1 MACAL
6 ATVLMLTAVIDAPL
20 LRYVI
25 RRLQSGQA
33 ERKVWVELEVPAD
46 DYYPLPGSSEF
57 ASYFEARRFFR
68 ILDGLGRDQC
78 RGDKRG
84 VNQDKSVILRMSVGI
99 DRYLPDRIVNQLRQI
114 GTRIVASFDQ
124 YHATID
130 WRFTKRHGHHFAG
143 G

>member
-1 MACAL
+1 
-6 ATVLMLTAVIDAPL
+6 MLTALIDTPL

-33 ERKVWVELEVPAD
+33 ERKFWVELEVSAD
-46 DYYPLPGSSEF
+46 DYYPMPGSSEF
-57 ASYFEARRFFR
+57 ASYFEPRLFFC
-68 ILDGLGRDQC
+68 ILDGLGRDQY
-78 RGDKRG
+78 RGDKRSMNSG
-84 VNQDKSVILRMSVGI
+84 KSVILLMSVGI

-114 GTRIVASFDQ
+114 GTWIVASFDQ

-130 WRFTKRHGHHFAG
+130 WRFAKRYGHHFAG